1 MNVIKND
8 YYDMACNT
16 LGYLQLALGSEYY
29 NDMVIHAQQVTEKML
44 KSVAERVCTDVD
56 KLMHTHNLR
65 GIYDAIHKIKMEVV
79 LCM

>member
-1 MNVIKND
+1 MILTKND
-8 YYDMACNT
+8 YYDVACNSLYYLQAT
-16 LGYLQLALGSEYY
+16 LGTECY
-29 NDMVIHAQQVTEKML
+29 NNMVISAQQVTEKML

-65 GIYDAIHKIKMEVV
+65 GIYDAIHKIKMEVA

>member
-1 MNVIKND
+1 
-8 YYDMACNT
+8 MACNT

-44 KSVAERVCTDVD
+44 KSVAERVCIDVD

-79 LCM
+79 LCT